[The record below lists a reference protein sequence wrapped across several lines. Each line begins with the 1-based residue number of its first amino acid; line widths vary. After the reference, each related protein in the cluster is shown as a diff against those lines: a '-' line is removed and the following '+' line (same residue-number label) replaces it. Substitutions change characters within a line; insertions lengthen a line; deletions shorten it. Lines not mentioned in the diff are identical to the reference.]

1 MISEFQLISDPGN
14 SDPDMQRNRV
24 LFVYV
29 NFSSFVAQDH
39 SILSS
44 VYEVD
49 QYRFKA
55 VKGLAGTGIEIIKQF
70 FFLILNI
77 WKYKAVYVWF
87 ADYHSL
93 FPVLFTWFL
102 HKKSFIVVGGYD
114 VSYLPEY
121 NYGSFNRPIRKF
133 FAKTALR
140 LATVC
145 FPVAE
150 ALGEKIKSI
159 SPGSN
164 VEVLPTSTDNKL
176 FKISGFE
183 RGKTIL
189 TVASTNNYQ
198 RAMIK
203 GLDRFKE
210 LAESMADY
218 KFTIIGIDDTFM
230 SFFKPIPV
238 NLNLIPQVPYSKLAE
253 YYNKAS
259 FYAQF
264 SRSEGLPN
272 SLCEAMLCGCIPLG
286 TDVGDIRLTI
296 EGIGLVLTEWYPD
309 DIAGFINI
317 SHNNKLLREL
327 SRTRITAKYDPEIR
341 RNRLKNLF

>member
-1 MISEFQLISDPGN
+1 MGRSKI
-14 SDPDMQRNRV
+14 
-24 LFVYV
+24 LFVYS

-39 SILSS
+39 DMLSS
-44 VYEVD
+44 VYEVRK
-49 QYRFKA
+49 YRFRA
-55 VKGLAGTGIEIIKQF
+55 IKGLAWTAIELLKQF
-70 FFLILNI
+70 IFLLANT
-77 WKYKAVYVWF
+77 WRYNAVFVWF

-93 FPVLFTWFL
+93 LPLLFARMFN
-102 HKKSFIVVGGYD
+102 KKSFVVVGGYD

-133 FAKTALR
+133 FAKTSLR

-159 SPGSN
+159 SPDSN
-164 VEVLPTSTDNKL
+164 VEVLPTTTDNQRFNFL
-176 FKISGFE
+176 NFE
-183 RGKTIL
+183 RAKTVV
-189 TVASTNNYQ
+189 TVAITENYQ

-203 GLDRFKE
+203 GLDRFRE
-210 LAESMADY
+210 LAATMPDFE
-218 KFTIIGIDDTFM
+218 FTIIGIKESFL
-230 SFFKPIPV
+230 SFFNPLPG
-238 NLNLIPQVPYSKLAE
+238 NLKLIPSVPYYELPG

-286 TDVGDIRLTI
+286 TDVGDIKLTI
-296 EGIGLVLTEWYPD
+296 EGIGLVLNEWTLT
-309 DIAGFINI
+309 DIPGFIRSN
-317 SHNNKLLREL
+317 HNNTQLREL
-327 SRTRITAKYDPEIR
+327 SRVRIIEKYDPEIR
-341 RNRLKNLF
+341 RKRLKNLI